1 MIYKILNK
9 LYDQTSNERKNIGG
23 LIKNKECNSGYWWF
37 FLSWNYSNTYIA
49 VYMYTCIAVFKM
61 STCYIKKEA
70 CCYNNKVK
78 EMKKLEKPQKYSGLI
93 ETQCNLETFF
103 CWCFL

>member
-1 MIYKILNK
+1 
-9 LYDQTSNERKNIGG
+9 
-23 LIKNKECNSGYWWF
+23 
-37 FLSWNYSNTYIA
+37 
-49 VYMYTCIAVFKM
+49 MYTCIAVFKM

-103 CWCFL
+103 LLMLFVENILNFYIKCIQASFSEKKNCSC

>member
-37 FLSWNYSNTYIA
+37 FLSWNYSNTFL
-49 VYMYTCIAVFKM
+49 AVFKM
-61 STCYIKKEA
+61 TTCYIKK
-70 CCYNNKVK
+70 
-78 EMKKLEKPQKYSGLI
+78 KKPVALI
-93 ETQCNLETFF
+93 TRLKR
-103 CWCFL
+103 WKS